1 MARYRDAKCRLCR
14 REGMKLFLKG
24 ARCFTDKCAIERRN
38 YPPGQ
43 HGLNRGKLTPFGVQL
58 REKQKAKR
66 IYGVLESQFRTYFQ
80 WAEAQKGVTGE
91 NLLRLLEL
99 RLDNVVHRLGFAASR
114 REGRQMVAHGHFQ
127 VNGRKVSVPSYLV
140 KVGDVV
146 QLRSTS
152 KLGARLDDNLNA
164 GRGQVPQWLEV
175 DPNEKKGT
183 VRSLPLRDD
192 IQIPVAER
200 LIVEP
205 FEKGYAL
212 TVGNSLRRTLLSIVP
227 GAAVSWVK
235 IDGVRNVDARIPGVT
250 ESTIDVLLNIRKLTV
265 QVPSGEP
272 KVLRLEV
279 TGPKAVTGA
288 DVPET
293 EVEIVNP
300 EVPLFTLES
309 ATTVVMDLGVGVGR
323 GYEAADRK
331 TSPPP
336 AEING
341 RAVWGGR

>member
-1 MARYRDAKCRLCR
+1 M
-14 REGMKLFLKG
+14 LFRSKG

-66 IYGVLESQFRTYFQ
+66 IYGVLESQFRKYFE

-114 REGRQMVAHGHFQ
+114 REGRQMVAHGHFK

-152 KLGARLDDNLNA
+152 KLGPRLDDNVNA
-164 GRGQVPQWLEV
+164 GRGQVPQWLEL
-175 DPNEKKGT
+175 DPNEKKAT

-192 IQIPVAER
+192 IQIPVAEQ
-200 LIVEP
+200 LIVELYS
-205 FEKGYAL
+205 K
-212 TVGNSLRRTLLSIVP
+212 
-227 GAAVSWVK
+227 
-235 IDGVRNVDARIPGVT
+235 
-250 ESTIDVLLNIRKLTV
+250 
-265 QVPSGEP
+265 
-272 KVLRLEV
+272 
-279 TGPKAVTGA
+279 
-288 DVPET
+288 
-293 EVEIVNP
+293 
-300 EVPLFTLES
+300 
-309 ATTVVMDLGVGVGR
+309 
-323 GYEAADRK
+323 
-331 TSPPP
+331 
-336 AEING
+336 
-341 RAVWGGR
+341 

>member
-140 KVGDVV
+140 KVGD
-146 QLRSTS
+146 
-152 KLGARLDDNLNA
+152 DNLNA

-192 IQIPVAER
+192 IQIPVAEQ
-200 LIVEP
+200 LIVELYS
-205 FEKGYAL
+205 K
-212 TVGNSLRRTLLSIVP
+212 
-227 GAAVSWVK
+227 
-235 IDGVRNVDARIPGVT
+235 
-250 ESTIDVLLNIRKLTV
+250 
-265 QVPSGEP
+265 
-272 KVLRLEV
+272 
-279 TGPKAVTGA
+279 
-288 DVPET
+288 
-293 EVEIVNP
+293 
-300 EVPLFTLES
+300 
-309 ATTVVMDLGVGVGR
+309 
-323 GYEAADRK
+323 
-331 TSPPP
+331 
-336 AEING
+336 
-341 RAVWGGR
+341 